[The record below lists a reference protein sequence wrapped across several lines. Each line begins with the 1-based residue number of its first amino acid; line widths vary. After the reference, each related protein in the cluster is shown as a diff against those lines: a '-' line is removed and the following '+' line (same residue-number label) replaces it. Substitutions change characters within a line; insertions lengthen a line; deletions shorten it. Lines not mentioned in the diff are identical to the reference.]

1 MKSNDEMFDISD
13 EFTKSLEKLV
23 EEETNVAKAYVKNN
37 GDAIAKQTEGRSEAA
52 DMGSTQM
59 FDSAELKK
67 NVGGVDISDLLDESE
82 EFNVSSS
89 RKVPAQTSQTKARSA
104 EKKADTRKNTFIIV
118 AVITVVAIAVV
129 GIIWGALA
137 LSNKNKSSYAYNM
150 EQAKGYY
157 ESGDYSAALNYYN
170 VAYDTV
176 EGKKDVDLMYKMYE
190 CYKNTKDTVMAK
202 NMLDDIIAYDKY
214 NETAIKALGHYFRDN
229 GSGAA
234 LNSMITQYRGTR
246 AEEFIKEFEVAVPTA
261 SETPGEFSSS
271 IKLSFIAGSGCSIY
285 YTLDGTR
292 PTTASNLYSGEIIID
307 KNVVVKA
314 IAVDSIGVESVV
326 AEYEYKINYVT
337 PDGPVL
343 NLETGSTID
352 TDTVLEITNLKDG
365 DKAFYTVD
373 GTTPTANSYKYED
386 GIKLEK
392 GSCIVSLVIISA
404 TGDISKITR
413 YTYIVNEV
421 KIYTYEECVD
431 ILKERMKGLNILSED
446 GKTTTGGDK
455 VSFLYESKQT
465 IDETE
470 MYIIEYIVKPSS
482 GTGTKGYYGVSTKG
496 GSCYKIT
503 IADGKYSA
511 VKY

>member
-37 GDAIAKQTEGRSEAA
+37 GDAIAKQTDGKQESS
-52 DMGSTQM
+52 DISNTQM
-59 FDSAELKK
+59 FDSEELKK
-67 NVGGVDISDLLDESE
+67 NVGGVNISDLLDESE
-82 EFNVSSS
+82 ELNISSS
-89 RKVPAQTSQTKARSA
+89 RKMPPQTSQTKVRSA
-104 EKKADTRKNTFIIV
+104 EKKAETRKNTIIIV
-118 AVITVVAIAVV
+118 AVITVVTVAVV
-129 GIIWGALA
+129 GIILGALA
-137 LSNKNKSSYAYNM
+137 LSNKNKNSYAFNM

-157 ESGDYSAALNYYN
+157 ESGDYSTALNYYN
-170 VAYDTV
+170 VAYGTV
-176 EGKKDVDLMYKMYE
+176 EGKKDTDLMYKMYE

-202 NMLDDIIAYDKY
+202 NMLDDIISYDKY
-214 NETAIKALGHYFRDN
+214 NEAAIKALGHHYRDN

-234 LNSMITQYRGTR
+234 LNSMLAQYRGTR
-246 AEEFIKEFEVAVPTA
+246 AGEFIKEFEIAVPTT
-261 SETPGEFSSS
+261 SETPGEFSSA
-271 IKLSFIAGSGCSIY
+271 IKLSLIAGAGCSIY
-285 YTLDGTR
+285 YTLDGST

-307 KNVVVKA
+307 KNVVVKT

-343 NLETGSTID
+343 SVESGLTID
-352 TDTVLEITNLKDG
+352 TDTVLRITNLKDG
-365 DKAFYTVD
+365 DTAYYTVD
-373 GTTPTANSYKYED
+373 GTTPTTSSYKYED

-392 GSCIVSLVIISA
+392 GSFIVSLVIISA
-404 TGDISKITR
+404 TGDTSKITR

-465 IDETE
+465 IDEAE

-503 IADGKYSA
+503 ISDGKYSA